1 MALTCGCQ
9 TKAILFCDNA
19 ASLLFVCFLLQKAEK
34 DGFSAEELNI
44 ASVLAIDDVEGPI
57 HWLHT
62 TWYDLIHKVMLEV
75 AIPENSQ
82 EIGNVS
88 PEEARE
94 ALIECTGE
102 VSRATTKCMEIRK
115 KKVRA

>member
-1 MALTCGCQ
+1 MTARHRPCFSVIIQPLHG
-9 TKAILFCDNA
+9 
-19 ASLLFVCFLLQKAEK
+19 SFVCLFLPQKAEK

-44 ASVLAIDDVEGPI
+44 ACVLAIDDPEGPI

-62 TWYDLIHKVMLEV
+62 SWFDLIHKVMLEV

-102 VSRATTKCMEIRK
+102 VSRATAKCMEIRK
-115 KKVRA
+115 KKVKA

>member
-1 MALTCGCQ
+1 M
-9 TKAILFCDNA
+9 
-19 ASLLFVCFLLQKAEK
+19 LQKAEK
-34 DGFSAEELNI
+34 EGFTAEEVNI
-44 ASVLAIDDVEGPI
+44 ASVLGIDDPQGPI

-62 TWYDLIHKVMLEV
+62 AWYDLIHKVMIEL

-88 PEEARE
+88 PEEVRE

-102 VSRATTKCMEIRK
+102 VTRATAKCKEIRK
-115 KKVRA
+115 KKVRVFAVV